1 MTALEFAV
9 AVVWLTTPADQ
20 FACAEVNRWHP
31 LLAGPVRVLALRW
44 EVLDP
49 RESGHLLARADDF
62 KDDLRT
68 LQERFEELRTAPPL
82 CEADRFPG
90 RELVSDMMAFNRTYH
105 ETIAKRLELDR
116 IHAEELRQALHET
129 DQLHRVW
136 NTVHEINCPYYY
148 VTYRRQAL
156 RQLRDLIGEQAFY
169 TGNLP
174 PHVPLWRIPEAR

>member
-1 MTALEFAV
+1 MAALQLAI
-9 AVVWLTTPADQ
+9 ALVWLSTPPDQ
-20 FACAEVNRWHP
+20 FTCPEMNQWHRV
-31 LLAGPVRVLALRW
+31 LAGPIRVLALRW

-49 RESGHLLARADDF
+49 REAGHLLARAEDF

-68 LQERFEELRTAPPL
+68 LQERCEELRTAPPL
-82 CEADRFPG
+82 CEAERFPG
-90 RELVSDMMAFNRTYH
+90 RDLVSDMMAFNRAYH
-105 ETIAKRLELDR
+105 DNLSKRLELDR
-116 IHAEELRQALHET
+116 IHAEELRQALQET

-156 RQLRDLIGEQAFY
+156 RQLRELIGEQAFY